1 MQAANRENA
10 ASAVCARLPRE
21 DALAALSQE
30 AAALLSLPELEAAAA
45 APARPDCP
53 KAFSGVDEERLL
65 DKAQRDMREFDRLT
79 AKKHRPSVPFWV
91 LAALLLGLGA
101 AGWFVRHEPLIPAA
115 FALAALVC
123 AVAALGNAAHNRKRE
138 AELSEAQA
146 LLTLYENHSRDEFY
160 AYAVQYR
167 DALRA
172 WQAACEAASA
182 QNAARDAESRLRAE
196 RTAALL
202 GSVRMFAEAG
212 TVREAQNAIASALAA
227 YRAWHDAQQTAQQAK
242 TRYDALAQ
250 ALGEIPELPAPAR
263 DVSGLT
269 TEQAQAAL
277 ARTQALA
284 AAVQSQLDQ
293 SRGRLEQFGSEVEL
307 SAKKQALAQR
317 LDTLNER
324 REALT
329 LARQTLAQANAALA
343 ERFSP
348 RLVREASEIFSELT
362 GGRYARV
369 QISRQMELEAGQPDA
384 AMRRSLFLSGGTAD
398 ELYLSVRLAVCRLL
412 LPEDAPLLLDDALV
426 MFDDDRLRL
435 ALRLLQREAANR
447 QILLFTCQHREQKA
461 LTTDL

>member
-21 DALAALSQE
+21 DALAVLSQE
-30 AAALLSLPELEAAAA
+30 AAALLALPEQEPAAA

-53 KAFSGVDEERLL
+53 QAFSGVDEERRL

-91 LAALLLGLGA
+91 LAALFAGLGA

-123 AVAALGNAAHNRKRE
+123 AVAALGNAAHDRRRE

-227 YRAWHDAQQTAQQAK
+227 YRAWHEAEQTAQQAK

-277 ARTQALA
+277 RGEAVPEPPPLCDRVDTALRQFRLA
-284 AAVQSQLDQ
+284 AQDKGEHIAC
-293 SRGRLEQFGSEVEL
+293 
-307 SAKKQALAQR
+307 
-317 LDTLNER
+317 
-324 REALT
+324 
-329 LARQTLAQANAALA
+329 
-343 ERFSP
+343 
-348 RLVREASEIFSELT
+348 
-362 GGRYARV
+362 
-369 QISRQMELEAGQPDA
+369 LEARKHFAWYLRGVA
-384 AMRRSLFLSGGTAD
+384 HSGYYKEKISAISTMDEIERIAD
-398 ELYLSVRLAVCRLL
+398 GIKR
-412 LPEDAPLLLDDALV
+412 
-426 MFDDDRLRL
+426 
-435 ALRLLQREAANR
+435 
-447 QILLFTCQHREQKA
+447 
-461 LTTDL
+461 DLG